1 MSTSAPVPG
10 WYPDPTDAGII
21 RWWDGSSW
29 TEHTQPAPG
38 VVAPAVAEP
47 AVAAPVA
54 AAGGAAG
61 GAGSAPVSAPAGF
74 LMPDP
79 QATPGRRAEPAVA
92 ATAVAVRENAGPV
105 LLSRRELRQRESA
118 ASTSISGP
126 EPSAPTTEP
135 ALTAAG
141 STAEIVPPAHAAPPP
156 SPAPTV
162 APPGASGPP
171 AGGDFRREAL
181 PRMSASTGP
190 VAVDDRFTDLFTEA
204 PTPAASAP
212 QASAPQMSTPAA
224 SAPVAAAPV
233 TPTPAPPAP
242 NPAVA
247 TASAAGFVDDA
258 ALAAAPTPAPAPRPL
273 SVDPVAASPVSADE
287 SFAQPWVSV
296 AGEAVPLSAVELAS
310 VDYEPLPP
318 NRGASQRLLPA
329 VPSSS
334 TTVSGW
340 MLAFSPLI
348 MLGLMIAAIVAASL
362 LPTPSATPGTAPSLI
377 VGADAYL
384 PLSTAAQFADPTV
397 AALVGGALIL
407 AAVLVILWAVLDR
420 RTLGR
425 RGFAERASAAWI
437 IIGPLPY
444 LIARAVATANSGRR
458 GGAPLWTHLGVG
470 ITLTALVIAAPFL
483 VPRTAS
489 VGDMRAVEASIA
501 AELSAEGIAERVVC
515 PDAADA
521 RVGSGF
527 VCDALDADGSIVA
540 LVPVQWTG
548 IDGSIAYSV
557 NLASLDTA
565 S

>member
-21 RWWDGSSW
+21 RWWDGAAW

-38 VVAPAVAEP
+38 IVAPAVAEP

-54 AAGGAAG
+54 AAGGAAGGAG

-135 ALTAAG
+135 ALAAG
-141 STAEIVPPAHAAPPP
+141 STAEVVPPAHAAPPP

-162 APPGASGPP
+162 APPGASAPP

-190 VAVDDRFTDLFTEA
+190 VAVDDRFTDLF
-204 PTPAASAP
+204 AAS
-212 QASAPQMSTPAA
+212 
-224 SAPVAAAPV
+224 
-233 TPTPAPPAP
+233 PTPAPSAPQTSAPPAP
-242 NPAVA
+242 APAA
-247 TASAAGFVDDA
+247 ADAPAASAAGFVDDA
-258 ALAAAPTPAPAPRPL
+258 ALATAPGPAPAPRPL

-329 VPSSS
+329 APSSS

-348 MLGLMIAAIVAASL
+348 MLGLMIGAIVAASL
-362 LPTPSATPGTAPSLI
+362 LATPSATPGTAPSLI

-557 NLASLDTA
+557 NLAALESA
-565 S
+565 G